1 MKRKAADKP
10 KLSAEQG
17 FNALFKKKKKEVKIE
32 ATIDLCDSDE
42 ENQPIKS
49 EPSKPESQEPIIK
62 LEPQKS
68 TTQNFEK
75 DEDNEK
81 EIQIETQETEEEK
94 FNATAMV
101 TVVRLLL
108 SSVLKSKSKQKLL
121 DKDTISII
129 KKMDDFD
136 DNSLDGLLRWYRR
149 RQGWRE
155 KMKYISESINNEL
168 IETKMIEVYSDQE
181 ENNFEQNLRT
191 LNKGELYAVATRMNI
206 EKKHRKSM
214 DILRQKMMHD
224 YQTFTKSNF
233 GAKSPSQRL
242 AAHVHKQLLGSRF
255 RLAQNVQCSLDK
267 LILAYSPTLIVS
279 NSAGSDGQ
287 VPGSA
292 AMSEGRGTGYNAN
305 LSLGQDFLSGKTFY
319 LFIVCQ
325 FILAISRY
333 GVKKDLPDITPTDLI
348 ATSEEL
354 NLLREL
360 LCIKYT
366 CISLKEEKRFD
377 ELASLGEKQLK
388 AFIEFRDENELYEL
402 NEKLVSYL
410 RRYTVTGQYI
420 KIMKY
425 YIDALERNKN
435 YEKANQVLQML
446 IETNLAPHRHGQW
459 WLRLII
465 NSGHLKSERI
475 IEVFEKAQT
484 DKNINEP
491 ERFDILERMEKH
503 LPSNKSRKKDLV
515 NWETRKETG
524 KRLSMETEN
533 IRDRKMWVHEGQFV
547 SVEKLV
553 IELSMKKMKFDLGQH
568 SEQRLFSTILS
579 LLLCEQIM
587 DTSVPNVYQ
596 VIFLWHTDV
605 RNNKRT

>member
-1 MKRKAADKP
+1 MKRKATDKP

-42 ENQPIKS
+42 ENQPVKS
-49 EPSKPESQEPIIK
+49 EASKTESQEPIIK
-62 LEPQKS
+62 IEPPKS
-68 TTQNFEK
+68 SVQNSEK

-129 KKMDDFD
+129 KKMNDFD
-136 DNSLDGLLRWYRR
+136 DTSLDGLLRWYRR

-155 KMKYISESINNEL
+155 KMKYISDSINNEL
-168 IETKMIEVYSDQE
+168 IETKMIEIYSEKE

-292 AMSEGRGTGYNAN
+292 AMSEGRGIGYNAN

-319 LFIVCQ
+319 LFIICQ

-360 LCIKYT
+360 ICVKYT

-377 ELASLGEKQLK
+377 ELASLGEKQLE

-446 IETNLAPHRHGQW
+446 IDTNLAPHRHGQW

-596 VIFLWHTDV
+596 VIL
-605 RNNKRT
+605 

>member
-1 MKRKAADKP
+1 M
-10 KLSAEQG
+10 
-17 FNALFKKKKKEVKIE
+17 
-32 ATIDLCDSDE
+32 
-42 ENQPIKS
+42 
-49 EPSKPESQEPIIK
+49 
-62 LEPQKS
+62 
-68 TTQNFEK
+68 
-75 DEDNEK
+75 
-81 EIQIETQETEEEK
+81 
-94 FNATAMV
+94 
-101 TVVRLLL
+101 
-108 SSVLKSKSKQKLL
+108 
-121 DKDTISII
+121 
-129 KKMDDFD
+129 
-136 DNSLDGLLRWYRR
+136 
-149 RQGWRE
+149 
-155 KMKYISESINNEL
+155 
-168 IETKMIEVYSDQE
+168 
-181 ENNFEQNLRT
+181 
-191 LNKGELYAVATRMNI
+191 
-206 EKKHRKSM
+206 
-214 DILRQKMMHD
+214 
-224 YQTFTKSNF
+224 
-233 GAKSPSQRL
+233 
-242 AAHVHKQLLGSRF
+242 
-255 RLAQNVQCSLDK
+255 
-267 LILAYSPTLIVS
+267 
-279 NSAGSDGQ
+279 
-287 VPGSA
+287 
-292 AMSEGRGTGYNAN
+292 
-305 LSLGQDFLSGKTFY
+305 
-319 LFIVCQ
+319 
-325 FILAISRY
+325 
-333 GVKKDLPDITPTDLI
+333 I

-377 ELASLGEKQLK
+377 ELALLSEKQLE

-420 KIMKY
+420 KVMKY

-446 IETNLAPHRHGQW
+446 IDTNLAPHRHGQW

-533 IRDRKMWVHEGQFV
+533 IRDRKMWVHEGQFL

-596 VIFLWHTDV
+596 VIFL
-605 RNNKRT
+605 

>member
-292 AMSEGRGTGYNAN
+292 AMSEGRGIRYNAN